1 MMMEKPQD
9 VTMPKKKRTGPR
21 SMFGTQ
27 HISTRMSAPE
37 YGFGQASRADLAK
50 VFLTQEHEKTNHG
63 TVSPGPVYAIKSSLG
78 KQETSTR
85 LSSPTWGFGTS
96 ERFRH
101 AQAQTQMQ
109 VQTRAASADTQKLTN
124 HKSVPGPG
132 TYSRP
137 SSFGKQQESTK
148 FTATD
153 TMFGSST
160 RDNSSRMFLSH
171 EHAKVNYGKCSPGP
185 LIYNMRSSVGNQVS
199 SKKPNLPRWAF
210 PVEERFKYDY
220 VDRAAKVPGAGQY
233 NQTRA
238 CGAQIV
244 STKMS
249 LPSFGFGSATRRD
262 RDKVYVSADH
272 EKSRYGQQSP
282 GPASVELNSFMGPQ
296 INSRKLS
303 SSRWTFGSTKRFKAN
318 KGVAMAPGPGAYDP

>member
-1 MMMEKPQD
+1 MAIEIISDESSLPLKGSR
-9 VTMPKKKRTGPR
+9 KRTGPR
-21 SMFGTQ
+21 SMFGAQ
-27 HISTRMSAPE
+27 HISTRASAPE
-37 YGFGQASRADLAK
+37 YGFGQASRSDLAK

-96 ERFRH
+96 ERFRNAN
-101 AQAQTQMQ
+101 AQ
-109 VQTRAASADTQKLTN
+109 SAPVETVVKVP
-124 HKSVPGPG
+124 KKRGVPGPG

-148 FTATD
+148 FTAVEN
-153 TMFGSST
+153 MFGSST
-160 RDNSSRMFLSH
+160 RDNSSRMFISH

-185 LIYNMRSSVGNQVS
+185 LIYNMRSSVGGQVS

-210 PVEERFKYDY
+210 PVEERFRYDY
-220 VDRAAKVPGAGQY
+220 VDRAAKIPGAGQY

-262 RDKVYVSADH
+262 RDKVYVSSDH

-282 GPASVELNSFMGPQ
+282 GPASVQLKSFMGPQ

-303 SSRWTFGSTKRFKAN
+303 SSQWTFGSTKRFKGN
-318 KGVAMAPGPGAYDP
+318 RGVGMAPGPGAYDP

>member
-1 MMMEKPQD
+1 MQ
-9 VTMPKKKRTGPR
+9 
-21 SMFGTQ
+21 
-27 HISTRMSAPE
+27 
-37 YGFGQASRADLAK
+37 

-101 AQAQTQMQ
+101 TQRSG
-109 VQTRAASADTQKLTN
+109 TGRDGRASTADASRSSSLK
-124 HKSVPGPG
+124 KGVPGPG

-153 TMFGSST
+153 TVFGSST

-220 VDRAAKVPGAGQY
+220 VDRAAKVPGAGSYKQG
-233 NQTRA
+233 TA
-238 CGAQIV
+238 CGVQIV

-282 GPASVELNSFMGPQ
+282 GPASVQLNSFMGPQ

-303 SSRWTFGSTKRFKAN
+303 SSRWTFGSTKRFKGN